1 MFGGQRLN
9 TMQLE
14 TLIAEATRYARFT
27 MKKNSYLVP
36 VMMATTEH
44 GIILFSPD
52 KMSDTGAKDDFANK
66 VRLITGSYSAS
77 AVVLI
82 LESWIIK
89 AKVGEKLDTDTPPS
103 ESYDREEVVV
113 LIGQSPQGNITR
125 LLPIHRLGNG
135 KFWNLG
141 DAEEMAAD
149 SFSGRFAEL
158 LPPKP
163 SDEKPRQMGKALLQA
178 MGVKVIPLKRS

>member
-1 MFGGQRLN
+1 MPLQS
-9 TMQLE
+9 
-14 TLIAEATRYARFT
+14 LITEATRYARFT
-27 MKKNSYLVP
+27 MKTSGCLAP
-36 VMMATTEH
+36 IMMAATDQ

-66 VRLITGSYSAS
+66 VRLITASYGAS

-82 LESWIIK
+82 VESWITK
-89 AKVGEKLDTDTPPS
+89 AKTGEPLDTLTPPS

-113 LIGQSPQGNITR
+113 LIGQAPQGNTTH

-135 KFWNLG
+135 EFWNLG
-141 DAEEMAAD
+141 DAEDMPAD
-149 SFSGRFAEL
+149 SFEGRFAGM

-163 SDEKPRQMGKALLQA
+163 VDEKTRQMGKMLLEA
-178 MGVKVIPLKRS
+178 MGVKVGMLK